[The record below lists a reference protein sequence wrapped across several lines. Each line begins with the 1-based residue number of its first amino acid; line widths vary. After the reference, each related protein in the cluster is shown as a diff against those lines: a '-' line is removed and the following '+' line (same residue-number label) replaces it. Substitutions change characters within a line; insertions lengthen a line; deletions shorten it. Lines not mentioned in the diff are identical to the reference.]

1 VADAAPDEDE
11 GEDEGEGEDEDADD
25 GAADGADDGADR
37 PLELVPEPELGLL
50 VDAVLCWADPGKAAA
65 TPAAPT
71 ALTIPAPTVTAAS
84 LLMPLRLVSGV
95 FSEAGRFVM
104 ELLQSVGG
112 LRSCSTYVRRAGSDD
127 RSASL

>member
-11 GEDEGEGEDEDADD
+11 DADE
-25 GAADGADDGADR
+25 GADDGADR
-37 PLELVPEPELGLL
+37 PLELVPELELGLL
-50 VDAVLCWADPGKAAA
+50 VDVLLCWADPGKAAA

-71 ALTIPAPTVTAAS
+71 ALAIPAPTVTAAS

-95 FSEAGRFVM
+95 FSDAGRFVM
-104 ELLQSVGG
+104 ELLQSVCG
-112 LRSCSTYVRRAGSDD
+112 LRCCSTYVRRAGSDD